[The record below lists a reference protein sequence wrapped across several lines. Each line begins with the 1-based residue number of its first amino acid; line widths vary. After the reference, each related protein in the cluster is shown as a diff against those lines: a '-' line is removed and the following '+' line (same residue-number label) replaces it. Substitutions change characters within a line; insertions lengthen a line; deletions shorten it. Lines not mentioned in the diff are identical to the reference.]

1 MKKLTALL
9 LILVMIFASFSV
21 FGEETPE
28 SMELSLD
35 KAKEIALANNSS
47 IQANELNITKAKISM
62 DDQKAAY
69 DKAVR
74 ENEASYNV
82 EMLKI
87 KKGYYYRTA
96 QMGYNLALLQMEQT
110 KDAITFSVES
120 QYFNMRN
127 QIDYLSLL
135 NDSYELSK
143 SNYEKVK
150 KRYELGTIPEIEYIS
165 AGNQLDTGKYNLDK
179 ASRDLELMRIKLCD
193 LLGLDTNTKLNLTTK
208 LETSELTDFDLD
220 TAMNNAAE
228 NRLEVVSA
236 KEQFECDKL
245 DFAATK
251 GYYTP
256 NTYKYK
262 SAEHN
267 LLISENNI
275 KLAENNVRMNIR
287 TLYNTYLDA
296 AESLPLNDKLISQQE
311 TNLTIITTKFEN
323 GMCTYDELMQAENAV
338 KEAKLNR
345 AQSVLNL
352 NIAIKQLE
360 YAQKTGLG
368 SAQ

>member
-1 MKKLTALL
+1 
-9 LILVMIFASFSV
+9 
-21 FGEETPE
+21 
-28 SMELSLD
+28 
-35 KAKEIALANNSS
+35 
-47 IQANELNITKAKISM
+47 
-62 DDQKAAY
+62 
-69 DKAVR
+69 
-74 ENEASYNV
+74 
-82 EMLKI
+82 
-87 KKGYYYRTA
+87 
-96 QMGYNLALLQMEQT
+96 MEQT
-110 KDAITFSVES
+110 KDAIAFSVES
-120 QYFNMRN
+120 QYFNMQN
-127 QIDYLSLL
+127 QIDYLALL

-150 KRYELGTIPEIEYIS
+150 KRYELGMIPEIDYIS
-165 AGNQLDTGKYNLDK
+165 AGNQLDSGKFNLDK
-179 ASRDLELMRIKLCD
+179 AGRDLELMRVKLCD
-193 LLGLDTNTKLNLTTK
+193 LLGLDTDTTLTLTTK
-208 LETSELTDFDLD
+208 LETPELTDFDLD
-220 TAMNNAAE
+220 TAMDSAVE
-228 NRLEVVSA
+228 KRLEVISS

-262 SAEHN
+262 AAEHN

-287 TLYNTYLDA
+287 TLYNSYLDA
-296 AESLPLNDKLISQQE
+296 AQSLPLNDKLISQQE
-311 TNLTIITTKFEN
+311 TNLAITTTKFEN

-352 NIAIKQLE
+352 NIAVKQLE